1 MSKAVVF
8 QLDSDRPNLKRLM
21 RVVEEL
27 QKGNVVVVPTDTL
40 YGFCCDITAHKAVD
54 RILAIKGLPEKHF
67 MSCICSDLAQA
78 SQYVNL
84 DNQAFSIL
92 RRILPGPY
100 TIVLEANRAVPK
112 VLLDKRKTIG
122 IRIPDSP
129 VARTLVDALGRPI
142 LSTSVSTPDGRN
154 LLDPEEIYKLY
165 GSQVDMILSQGI
177 IADESS
183 TVLSYA
189 DGEWKVLREGK
200 GPVDFL

>member
-1 MSKAVVF
+1 MSKSVVF

-21 RVVEEL
+21 RVVDEL
-27 QKGNVVVVPTDTL
+27 QKGSVVVIPTDTL
-40 YGFCCDITAHKAVD
+40 YGFCCDIKAHKAVD
-54 RILAIKGLPEKHF
+54 RILDIKGLPEKHL
-67 MSCICSDLAQA
+67 MSCICADLAQA

-84 DNQAFSIL
+84 DNSAFAIL

-100 TIVLEANRAVPK
+100 TVVLEANRAVPK

-129 VARTLVDALGRPI
+129 VARTLVEALGRPI
-142 LSTSVSTPDGRN
+142 LSTSVSTPEGRN
-154 LLDPEEIYKLY
+154 ILDPEEIYKLY

-177 IADESS
+177 ISDEKS

-189 DGEWKVLREGK
+189 DGEWTVLREGK